1 MVCFANKIITVQTI
15 QLAGETKKIVKNLKR
30 NGYQIGRFYIIEMHI
45 FTLFNEMENMY
56 DM

>member
-30 NGYQIGRFYIIEMHI
+30 NRLLVPIRKEFEEKWVPNRKIIH
-45 FTLFNEMENMY
+45 Y
-56 DM
+56 